1 MLGSQKFVRL
11 SWTDGTYSA
20 TIYASIIVSDVQPI
34 SGNEDGLTTMAITG
48 TLAYDPTST
57 KVIQVVIVN
66 GIAALP

>member
-1 MLGSQKFVRL
+1 
-11 SWTDGTYSA
+11 
-20 TIYASIIVSDVQPI
+20 
-34 SGNEDGLTTMAITG
+34 MAITG